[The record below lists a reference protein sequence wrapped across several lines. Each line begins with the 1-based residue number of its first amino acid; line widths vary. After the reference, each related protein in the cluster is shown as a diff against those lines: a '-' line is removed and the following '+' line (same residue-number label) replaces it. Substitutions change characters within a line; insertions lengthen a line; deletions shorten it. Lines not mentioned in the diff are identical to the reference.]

1 MQALGIA
8 HARINTPTNRPR
20 LTLACPASTVA
31 AHGQYGRSG
40 KGCTVDFH
48 TIDMKL
54 VVTLL
59 LMLLIGIGPKIALVP
74 FLEKTK
80 DMDAAKQ
87 REVGK
92 LMVKTA
98 IVSALVVFIAGA
110 FLLKL
115 LHLTSGA
122 VAVGGGVILCLLAIK
137 MALGPADEIVEE
149 GDIPQ
154 DHTKI
159 AVYPLAVPYLFNPVG
174 VTVLIIASAEI
185 EGFLPN
191 LLVIGLILLVGAL
204 DWIVLTN
211 AEKLAK
217 RMNPTSLVVSEVV
230 FGILL
235 TAVGVQLIVSGLD
248 RLGILTLATGGH

>member
-1 MQALGIA
+1 M
-8 HARINTPTNRPR
+8 
-20 LTLACPASTVA
+20 
-31 AHGQYGRSG
+31 
-40 KGCTVDFH
+40 DFD
-48 TIDMKL
+48 TIDSKL
-54 VVTLL
+54 VLTLL

-74 FLEKTK
+74 FLDKTK
-80 DMDAAKQ
+80 GMDPDKQ

-98 IVSALVVFIAGA
+98 IVSALIVFVAGA

-137 MALGPADEIVEE
+137 MALGPGEEIVDE

-159 AVYPLAVPYLFNPVG
+159 AIYPLAVPYLFNPVG

-185 EGFLPN
+185 TGLLPN
-191 LLVIGLILLVGAL
+191 AVVVGLILLVGAL
-204 DWIVLTN
+204 DWVVFTN
-211 AEKLAK
+211 IDKLAK
-217 RMNPTSLVVSEVV
+217 RINPTSLVVSEVV

-235 TAVGVQLIVSGLD
+235 TAVGVQLIVSGLE
-248 RLGILTLATGGH
+248 RLGILTLAGVGH